1 VNQSSTKWRVPQAR
15 PGCRAPLAFWDRV
28 KFLVLL
34 AVLIAWVTATKTNTN
49 PLEPVA
55 VALASTLRADWWL
68 TVLVVLEVVRQLNY
82 LALER
87 LPAWNATWEEV
98 VVIPLARIGRSR
110 DDWTRYRIARAGK
123 VVLVLAL
130 ISVVLAAH
138 YHVSPFL
145 ALFVVPGMI
154 MNSLPTIIEVAVY
167 LLIGVGSFVAIFW
180 YLSKGGYEVYFPG
193 DVKTRFS
200 DVWGQDA
207 VLERIKENLI
217 FLTDPERIEEK
228 GGYVP
233 TGILL
238 WGPPGTGKTL
248 IAEAVAGET
257 QVPFVFVEPG
267 AFANMFIGVG
277 ILKVKSIFRRLRK
290 LSVRYGGV
298 VAFFDEADSLGSR
311 GALAGA
317 DGRFRLSGSPIF
329 GSGPTCHG
337 GHYFDPLTQQ
347 ILFEEELRR
356 HRSSSED
363 GAGRRSI
370 WRYVVPGFGGMD
382 GTLQALL
389 TELSGL
395 QKPRGFWNRVV
406 RRALGLK
413 PKEPPKYRILTIL
426 ATNLPDVLDEALLRP
441 GRIDRIYKVGYPSK
455 EGRVRTFQG
464 YLSKVRHSLTDEDID
479 RLATMTPYL
488 SGAAIKDMVNEA
500 LIIAIRD
507 GREVIE
513 WADMIRA
520 KQIKTFGLPED
531 VEYVERERHAV
542 AVHEACHAVVA
553 VVVRRNSVIDI
564 ATIEKG
570 SNFLGLVSYLPK
582 EERFTRWRSEFEADI
597 MVGLASLA
605 GERAFFGGDNTSGV
619 AGDLYSASR
628 LAALMDTSWG
638 MGDTI
643 LQLDA
648 VRDLGVAG
656 ASPQRRR
663 VGPQD
668 DGRAKA
674 SIGDRVERRLQELYE
689 RVERIVEEHRYD
701 ILAVAHAL
709 ETTKTI
715 TGDDIIAIMERRPGL
730 LVDGSVY
737 AEPGMRAQ
745 IEAYHEAVAKAHRLQ
760 ESKPMTV
767 PLPAGRALGSGSVF
781 DRREAAMRHEH
792 STGEG
797 DQGGGN
803 GTHGD

>member
-1 VNQSSTKWRVPQAR
+1 MTTSQKTRAVRRQAR
-15 PGCRAPLAFWDRV
+15 PGCRAPVSMWDRV
-28 KFLVLL
+28 KFLLVLL
-34 AVLIAWVTATKTNTN
+34 VLIAWVVATKTNAN
-49 PLEPVA
+49 PLEPVG
-55 VALASTLRADWWL
+55 VALASTLQSDWWL
-68 TVLVVLEVVRQLNY
+68 TVLLVLELVRQLNVF
-82 LALER
+82 ALGR
-87 LPAWNATWEEV
+87 SASWNAAWEEAV
-98 VVIPLARIGRSR
+98 VRPLARVGHDM
-110 DDWTRYRIARAGK
+110 DDWTRYRMARAAR
-123 VVLVLAL
+123 VIFVLAL
-130 ISVVLAAH
+130 VSVVLAAH
-138 YHVSPFL
+138 YHVSPLL
-145 ALFVVPGMI
+145 ALFVVPGMV

-193 DVKTRFS
+193 DVTTRFS

-207 VLERIKENLI
+207 VLDRIKENLI

-290 LSVRYGGV
+290 LAVRYGGV

-311 GALAGA
+311 GSIAGA
-317 DGRFRLSGSPIF
+317 DGRFRFASSPIL
-329 GSGPTCHG
+329 GNHPSCHG

-347 ILFEEELRR
+347 ILFEEELARVR
-356 HRSSSED
+356 ASSPEPR
-363 GAGRRSI
+363 AGSRSI
-370 WRYVVPGFGGMD
+370 LRYVVPGFGGMD

-395 QKPRGFWNRVV
+395 KKPRGFWNRVV
-406 RRALGLK
+406 RRALGMK

-464 YLSKVRHSLTDEDID
+464 YLSKVQHTLTDEDVD

-500 LIIAIRD
+500 LIIAIRE
-507 GREVIE
+507 GRDVIE
-513 WADMIRA
+513 WQDMIRA

-553 VVVRRNSVIDI
+553 VVVRRNSMIDI

-582 EERFTRWRSEFEADI
+582 EERFTRWRSEFESDI
-597 MVGLASLA
+597 MVGLASLV

-619 AGDLYSASR
+619 SGDLYSASR

-638 MGDTI
+638 MGETI

-648 VRDLGVAG
+648 VRDLSIG
-656 ASPQRRR
+656 SYTSQRRR
-663 VGPQD
+663 VGASED
-668 DGRAKA
+668 SRARA
-674 SIGDRVERRLQELYE
+674 SIGDRVERRLEELYA

-715 TGDDIIAIMERRPGL
+715 TGEDILAIMEHRPGL
-730 LVDGSVY
+730 LIDGSIY
-737 AEPGMRAQ
+737 AEPSMRAQ
-745 IEAYHEAVAKAHRLQ
+745 IEAYHEAVARAHRLQ

-767 PLPAGRALGSGSVF
+767 PLPAGRSLSQAALQE
-781 DRREAAMRHEH
+781 RREAAMRDRTQ
-792 STGEG
+792 STPGGGEG
-797 DQGGGN
+797 R
-803 GTHGD
+803 

>member
-1 VNQSSTKWRVPQAR
+1 MSATSSTKRGRASAR
-15 PGCRAPLAFWDRV
+15 PGCRPPLALWDRV
-28 KFLVLL
+28 KVLL
-34 AVLIAWVTATKTNTN
+34 LLALIIAWLTATKTSAN
-49 PLEPVA
+49 PLEPTG
-55 VALASTLRADWWL
+55 VALTSVLQSDWWL
-68 TVLVVLEVVRQLNY
+68 TTLVVIEVFRQLN
-82 LALER
+82 LVWLER
-87 LPAWNATWEEV
+87 SAVWNQAWNDAV
-98 VVIPLARIGRSR
+98 VEPLSR
-110 DDWTRYRIARAGK
+110 LSRRGGDWTRYRVARALKIVG
-123 VVLVLAL
+123 LLAL
-130 ISVVLAAH
+130 LSVVLAAH
-138 YHVSPFL
+138 YHVSPWF
-145 ALFVVPGMI
+145 ALFIVPGII
-154 MNSLPTIIEVAVY
+154 MNSLPTIIQIAAY
-167 LLIGVGSFVAIFW
+167 LLLGVGSFVAIFW

-193 DVKTRFS
+193 DVKTRFD

-317 DGRFRLSGSPIF
+317 DGRFRLAGSPLL
-329 GSGPTCHG
+329 SDRASCHG
-337 GHYFDPLTQQ
+337 GHYFDPVTQQ
-347 ILFEEELRR
+347 VLFEEELRR
-356 HRSSSED
+356 LRPEEPD
-363 GAGRRSI
+363 PQAKGRSI
-370 WRYVVPGFGGMD
+370 FRYVVPGFGGMD

-441 GRIDRIYKVGYPSK
+441 GRIDRSYRVGYPSK

-464 YLSKVRHSLTDEDID
+464 YLAKVHHNLSDEDVD

-500 LIIAIRD
+500 LIIAIRE
-507 GREVIE
+507 GRDVIE
-513 WADMIRA
+513 WHDMVRA

-553 VVVRRNSVIDI
+553 VVVRRNSIIDI

-619 AGDLYSASR
+619 AGDLFSASR

-638 MGDTI
+638 MGETI

-648 VRDLGVAG
+648 VRDLGVG
-656 ASPQRRR
+656 GVASQRRHPLGQEDAR
-663 VGPQD
+663 SKVGL
-668 DGRAKA
+668 
-674 SIGDRVERRLQELYE
+674 GDRVERRLEELYA
-689 RVERIVEEHRYD
+689 RVERIVTEHRYD

-709 ETTKTI
+709 ETSKTI
-715 TGDDIIAIMERRPGL
+715 TGDDIIAIMERRPGIL
-730 LVDGSVY
+730 IDGSVY
-737 AEPGMRAQ
+737 AEASMKAQ
-745 IEAYHEAVAKAHRLQ
+745 IEAYHEAVARAHRLQ
-760 ESKPMTV
+760 ESHPMTV
-767 PLPAGRALGSGSVF
+767 PLPAGRLLEGASIAG
-781 DRREAAMRHEH
+781 RRDAAMRAGQPR
-792 STGEG
+792 STGEERK
-797 DQGGGN
+797 QE
-803 GTHGD
+803 

>member
-1 VNQSSTKWRVPQAR
+1 MTESTGARRHAAR
-15 PGCRAPLAFWDRV
+15 PGCRPPQSLWDRL
-28 KFLVLL
+28 KFLVVL
-34 AVLIAWVTATKTNTN
+34 AVLIAWVTATKTNAN
-49 PLEPVA
+49 PLEPVG
-55 VALASTLRADWWL
+55 VALASTLQSDWWL
-68 TVLVVLEVVRQLNY
+68 TVLVVLEVVRQVNV

-87 LPAWNATWEEV
+87 SSSWNQAWEEAV
-98 VVIPLARIGRSR
+98 VRPIQRLGHGR
-110 DDWTRYRIARAGK
+110 DDWTRYRIARAAK
-123 VVLVLAL
+123 IIVLLAL
-130 ISVVLAAH
+130 VSVVLAAH
-138 YHVSPFL
+138 YHVSPLF
-145 ALFVVPGMI
+145 ALFVVPGMV
-154 MNSLPTIIEVAVY
+154 MNSLPTIIEIGVY

-207 VLERIKENLI
+207 VLDRIKENLI

-290 LSVRYGGV
+290 LAVRYGGV

-311 GALAGA
+311 GAIAGA
-317 DGRFRLSGSPIF
+317 DGRFRFAGSPIL
-329 GSGPTCHG
+329 GDAPTCHG
-337 GHYFDPLTQQ
+337 GTYFDPATQQ
-347 ILFEEELRR
+347 VLFEEELRR
-356 HRSSSED
+356 ARASAPEPRAQGRSV
-363 GAGRRSI
+363 

-455 EGRVRTFQG
+455 EGRIRTFQG
-464 YLSKVRHSLTDEDID
+464 YLAKVHHALSDEDID

-500 LIIAIRD
+500 LIIAIRE

-513 WADMIRA
+513 WPDMIRA

-542 AVHEACHAVVA
+542 AVHEACHAVTA

-619 AGDLYSASR
+619 SGDLFSASR

-648 VRDLGVAG
+648 VRDLGIG
-656 ASPQRRR
+656 GYGPQRRR
-663 VGPQD
+663 VGPAD
-668 DGRAKA
+668 DPRKGG
-674 SIGDRVERRLQELYE
+674 IGDRVERRLEALYE
-689 RVERIVEEHRYD
+689 RVAQIVEEHRYD

-709 ETTKTI
+709 ETQKTI
-715 TGDDIIAIMERRPGL
+715 TGDDILAIMERRQGL
-730 LVDGSVY
+730 LIDGTVY
-737 AEPGMRAQ
+737 ADPSMRAQ
-745 IEAYHEAVAKAHRLQ
+745 IEAYHDAVARAHRLQ
-760 ESKPMTV
+760 ESQPMTV
-767 PLPAGRALGSGSVF
+767 PLPAGSALGAGTIA
-781 DRREAAMRHEH
+781 DRREAAMRHRALTSEH
-792 STGEG
+792 DG
-797 DQGGGN
+797 DQS
-803 GTHGD
+803 